1 MQRLQQAGRRKNS
14 LMAKRESKHARKIT
28 KEHFHPAARQL
39 TARKLYNTEEEEEE
53 PPSAE
58 KAQKPKRRCGGTL
71 PSSDNSQEDT

>member
-1 MQRLQQAGRRKNS
+1 
-14 LMAKRESKHARKIT
+14 MAKRESKHARKII

-39 TARKLYNTEEEEEE
+39 TARKLYNTEEEEE

-58 KAQKPKRRCGGTL
+58 KTQKPKRRRGGTL

>member
-39 TARKLYNTEEEEEE
+39 TARKLYNTEEEEE